1 MAKREGLFWSRST
14 WIIIAAILSCM
25 AGYTLKTSRW
35 ANQNIAALITRQM
48 PQQQTD
54 SKKVETLT
62 KPPDKG
68 LQQGIA
74 KWAEQERGKQI
85 NYVPPQFRGKYIEDV
100 ELKTPQK
107 VIALT
112 FDDGP
117 WPKMTN
123 DVLHI
128 LKKYDV
134 KATFFVV
141 GRNVYLYPEE
151 LKKIVDHGHALGN
164 HSWNHSYYYHN
175 SLAAAKEIDNTTA
188 RIYKTINVKT
198 SLFRPPGGIMN
209 NGLVAYARKKNY
221 VIVKWSADSEDYSV
235 NQRRLTYNVLRR
247 AKPGGIV
254 LLHDGGGNRAKTIR
268 ALPVIITELRKQGY
282 QFVTVPELLDMA
294 RKELEIAQKEQK

>member
-14 WIIIAAILSCM
+14 WIIIAAILSGM
-25 AGYTLKTSRW
+25 AGYTLKTGRW
-35 ANQNIAALITRQM
+35 ANQNIAALITKQM

-54 SKKVETLT
+54 SKKVQRLI
-62 KPPDKG
+62 KLPDKA
-68 LQQGIA
+68 LEQGIA
-74 KWAEQERGKQI
+74 KWAEQERGRRI
-85 NYVPPQFRGKYIEDV
+85 NYVPPQFRGKYIEEV

-128 LKKYDV
+128 LKKYNV

-151 LKKIVDHGHALGN
+151 LQKIVDHGHALGN
-164 HSWNHSYYYHN
+164 HSWNHAYYYHN
-175 SLAAAKEIDNTTA
+175 PLAAAKEIDNTTA
-188 RIYKTINVKT
+188 RIYKTTNVKT
-198 SLFRPPGGIMN
+198 TLFRPPGGIMN

-221 VIVKWSADSEDYSV
+221 VIVNWSADSEDYSV

-254 LLHDGGGNRAKTIR
+254 LLHDGGGNRSKTIR

-282 QFVTVPELLDMA
+282 QFVTVPELLEMA
-294 RKELEIAQKEQK
+294 QQELEMAQKEQK